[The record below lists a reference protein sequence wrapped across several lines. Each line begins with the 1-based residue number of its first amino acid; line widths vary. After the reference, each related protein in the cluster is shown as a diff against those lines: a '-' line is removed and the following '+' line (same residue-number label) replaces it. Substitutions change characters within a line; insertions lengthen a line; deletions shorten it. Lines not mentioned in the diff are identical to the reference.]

1 MNSIIDYS
9 LPAAP
14 FPPSTRILI
23 RIVLFCSSLRESSN
37 SITMDITSPKNNA
50 MEELDESAG
59 EALVVAVP
67 TIASS
72 PVTAEPANMVDVA
85 VAIHPPVNDDFD
97 TEDVS
102 TEDVST
108 PTTAPVDVATGCEC
122 QQCLYARD
130 INSGLCCCYY
140 CLNER
145 RDQQSRQRRDTAVAT
160 TPEIPPPSM
169 AVATNRYHQR
179 EAAWEVYNN
188 TGDWDDYDEY
198 LHCCFLSEE
207 GNDYNE
213 DDEEEEEE
221 E

>member
-1 MNSIIDYS
+1 
-9 LPAAP
+9 
-14 FPPSTRILI
+14 
-23 RIVLFCSSLRESSN
+23 
-37 SITMDITSPKNNA
+37 MDITITRPKNNA

-72 PVTAEPANMVDVA
+72 PVAAEPTNMDVA

-108 PTTAPVDVATGCEC
+108 PSTAPVDVATGCEC

-145 RDQQSRQRRDTAVAT
+145 RDQQSLQRRDTAVAT

-169 AVATNRYHQR
+169 
-179 EAAWEVYNN
+179 EV
-188 TGDWDDYDEY
+188 E
-198 LHCCFLSEE
+198 
-207 GNDYNE
+207 
-213 DDEEEEEE
+213 
-221 E
+221 